1 MNKSE
6 HTYTLPTGITTV
18 AKSMLDAIKDQK
30 QITHVIIPQG
40 VTSIDEKAFFHCSR
54 LTSITIPDSVTSIG
68 KQAFYFCTG
77 LTSITIPDS
86 VTRIEQSTFEYCS
99 SLVSISLPD
108 NIHTISKFAFKYC
121 SNLTSIN
128 IPTNLHTICSEA
140 FAGTLIS
147 KITIPPNVT
156 NIERGA
162 FRECLSLTSCD
173 IPDNITTLSP
183 YLFENCSKLEKIHL
197 PQHITSIEEYAFANC
212 SNLTYF
218 TIPDSVTEI
227 KPKAFQNW
235 KRLKLIILPNDL
247 KNKDINYWSNR
258 GINKDKIQL
267 IDSQTISI
275 WAKDKKLSNT
285 NSYHEL
291 ALLYQLQNDNKFN
304 PSWPDLG
311 KLAPNLL
318 MNDLLE
324 VLPEEKI
331 NIVLPKTYKNLP
343 INLCLEN
350 HSLFS
355 VTPEKSRQEEKTD
368 HLIKNGFKAY
378 KNPENPTQTLQLRE
392 VSPAVSSA
400 ILKWLT
406 IKEVATYLDAKA
418 TSEIKD
424 TDCSKDRYLTTCQT
438 RPVMQG

>member
-1 MNKSE
+1 MHSTPNHS
-6 HTYTLPTGITTV
+6 HTLPTGITTV
-18 AKSMLDAIKDQK
+18 TKSMLDAIKDQK

-40 VTSIDEKAFFHCSR
+40 VTSIDEKAFYHCSR

-77 LTSITIPDS
+77 LTSITIPNS

-121 SNLTSIN
+121 SNLTSVN

-197 PQHITSIEEYAFANC
+197 PKHITSIEEYALANC
-212 SNLTYF
+212 SNITYF

-227 KPKAFQNW
+227 KPKAFEKCTNL
-235 KRLKLIILPNDL
+235 RHVIIPASI
-247 KNKDINYWSNR
+247 KSKDVNYWNQVC
-258 GINKDKIQL
+258 INTEKTQL
-267 IDSQTISI
+267 VSQDQLTNL
-275 WAKDKKLSNT
+275 DRHKKLSS
-285 NSYHEL
+285 SYSYCEL
-291 ALLYQLQNDNKFN
+291 FILHQLQEDDNFT
-304 PSWPDLG
+304 PSWSELI
-311 KLAPNLL
+311 KLIPNVA
-318 MNDLLE
+318 MHDLLKN
-324 VLPEEKI
+324 LPENKI
-331 NIVLPKTYKNLP
+331 HRALPKTYKAQP
-343 INLCLEN
+343 ATRSLEHLSFFN
-350 HSLFS
+350 F
-355 VTPEKSRQEEKTD
+355 TPKSTAQEQDVVYLKT
-368 HLIKNGFKAY
+368 NGFKEY
-378 KNPENPTQTLQLRE
+378 QDL
-392 VSPAVSSA
+392 SA
-400 ILKWLT
+400 
-406 IKEVATYLDAKA
+406 
-418 TSEIKD
+418 
-424 TDCSKDRYLTTCQT
+424 
-438 RPVMQG
+438 P